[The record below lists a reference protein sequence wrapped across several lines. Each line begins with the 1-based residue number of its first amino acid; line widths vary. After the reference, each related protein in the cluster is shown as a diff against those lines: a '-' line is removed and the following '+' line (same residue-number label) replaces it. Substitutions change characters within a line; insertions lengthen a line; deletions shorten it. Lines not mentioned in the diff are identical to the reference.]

1 MKKACGLGECLDGE
15 TSNEVSKLRFSV
27 NTRRL
32 QVLQL
37 LGQGGYSNVYQVMDK
52 SSSELYAL
60 KIVDLKMTKSVGSV
74 VSSTSTSGGTEKSGY
89 LYEVEVLKKF
99 QKFDRVIRLVD
110 HQVKDN
116 NNFRQQNDVIPA
128 CIFDQIMYN
137 F

>member
-1 MKKACGLGECLDGE
+1 MKKACGLGECLDWE

-60 KIVDLKMTKSVGSV
+60 KIVNLKMTESVGSV
-74 VSSTSTSGGTEKSGY
+74 VTSTSTSEGVEKSGY

-128 CIFDQIMYN
+128 CIFDQILYN
-137 F
+137 

>member
-1 MKKACGLGECLDGE
+1 M
-15 TSNEVSKLRFSV
+15 
-27 NTRRL
+27 
-32 QVLQL
+32 LQL

-74 VSSTSTSGGTEKSGY
+74 VSSTSTSVGTEKSGY

-128 CIFDQIMYN
+128 CIFDQILYN
-137 F
+137 